1 MHASGHCKLSNR
13 FGAIRQDYLRSA
25 EEDEDFGISHL
36 RAHAMANDLGSGR
49 LQTVGEEAEGDWS
62 AANSPAGSQQ
72 QLHSPLSSGSRSE
85 PLHKPHGQAS
95 NELRSQLAEHMQK
108 M

>member
-1 MHASGHCKLSNR
+1 MPAGHCRLVNR
-13 FGAIRQDYLRSA
+13 SLAVRQDYLRSA

-36 RAHAMANDLGSGR
+36 RAHALANDLGSGR

-62 AANSPAGSQQ
+62 AASSPAGLLQ
-72 QLHSPLSSGSRSE
+72 QLHSPSSTGSRSE
-85 PLHKPHGQAS
+85 SLHKPHGQAS
-95 NELRSQLAEHMQK
+95 NESRSQLAGHMQK